1 MTFLFDK
8 EGLELIEACAYA
20 RILHAGNG
28 GIVRKLQAS
37 LARVCCAYAQRRGGM
52 EYERLLDRMSDE
64 ILKEV
69 ERIKG
74 NGG

>member
-1 MTFLFDK
+1 MIRLDK
-8 EGLELIEACAYA
+8 TGQELVAACAYA

-37 LARVCCAYAQRRGGM
+37 LARVCCAYALRLGGM
-52 EYERLLDRMSDE
+52 EHERLLDLMADMIE
-64 ILKEV
+64 KKV
-69 ERIKG
+69 KRIQE